1 MRKSDFLF
9 RSHLAFAAIV
19 GLLCAWS
26 SISAIPASAARAEIT
41 YWFWKDNP
49 DDNTI
54 ANLAA
59 KFEKETG
66 IHVNLMSDVTYNE
79 FFSFLVNSIAAG
91 TAPCAAQLNTTYLG
105 PLINAGVLEPL
116 NDRIAAWPGRSAV
129 TPSLWSYVVGPDGK
143 TQYAMPNKFLMFYLY
158 YRKDI
163 LKAAGVGVPKTQQE
177 FVDAAKALAASAPGK
192 QFAFNLRAGNGG
204 WDQWAAFLVAGG
216 ARFIDDSG
224 KVVLNSPEA
233 LKSNQLYLSTYQWA
247 PPGTINMASGGQ
259 IIQELEAGTTAMAI
273 HHLGT
278 AKALKLG
285 PDKIG
290 VAPIPSLSGDPA
302 TSTYLGTMNMNGVFA
317 SCKNKDAAFK
327 WVSYLTEA
335 NAQLE
340 IAKGLDGYLPV
351 VDSVARDPHF
361 AGDQYFQASLQMAAH
376 AVLAWPPIPGTTAVP
391 VAFPPAL
398 QAALLKKASGDSVV
412 QAVAKALSGKR

>member
-116 NDRIAAWPGRSAV
+116 NDRIAAWPERGHSGALVIRRRARRQDRVRHAEKVLDVLLVLPQGHPQGGRRGGSED
-129 TPSLWSYVVGPDGK
+129 P
-143 TQYAMPNKFLMFYLY
+143 
-158 YRKDI
+158 
-163 LKAAGVGVPKTQQE
+163 AGVHRP
-177 FVDAAKALAASAPGK
+177 
-192 QFAFNLRAGNGG
+192 N
-204 WDQWAAFLVAGG
+204 
-216 ARFIDDSG
+216 
-224 KVVLNSPEA
+224 
-233 LKSNQLYLSTYQWA
+233 
-247 PPGTINMASGGQ
+247 
-259 IIQELEAGTTAMAI
+259 
-273 HHLGT
+273 
-278 AKALKLG
+278 
-285 PDKIG
+285 
-290 VAPIPSLSGDPA
+290 
-302 TSTYLGTMNMNGVFA
+302 
-317 SCKNKDAAFK
+317 
-327 WVSYLTEA
+327 
-335 NAQLE
+335 
-340 IAKGLDGYLPV
+340 
-351 VDSVARDPHF
+351 
-361 AGDQYFQASLQMAAH
+361 
-376 AVLAWPPIPGTTAVP
+376 
-391 VAFPPAL
+391 
-398 QAALLKKASGDSVV
+398 
-412 QAVAKALSGKR
+412 